1 MVLIV
6 SSTTRLLRGRFT
18 FTSEGTKYRRIGVV
32 CPLVK
37 GKSIWYNFQRC

>member
-18 FTSEGTKYRRIGVV
+18 FTSEGTKLERDRRGLSP
-32 CPLVK
+32 C
-37 GKSIWYNFQRC
+37 